1 MIAYKFLPGGG
12 VAPFRGVTGPA
23 GGDYCVAAE
32 GPLAAC
38 RNGVHGCRVRDLPYW
53 LDDELW
59 EIELDGEVIEDE
71 LKLVARRGRLV
82 SAVEAWD
89 DEARRSFAERCLLRV
104 AKHAADE
111 LRDAGLDTE
120 AAALEAAEATDDV
133 AAAAGFAVEAARAAG
148 AANAE
153 RLASYAADAV
163 DWTKALPPSGV
174 AYVAA
179 HAADSRSRSDAPDA
193 FAAERALQAQW
204 LAESLGLSPDA
215 A

>member
-1 MIAYKFLPGGG
+1 MAYKFLQAGR
-12 VAPFRGVTGPA
+12 VAPFSGVTWPEDA
-23 GGDYCVAAE
+23 MVEAAD

-59 EIELDGEVIEDE
+59 EVELDSEVLEDE

-82 SAVEAWD
+82 RRVEAWD
-89 DEARRSFAERCLLRV
+89 ADARRTFAERCLRRV

-111 LRDAGLDTE
+111 LRDAGLDAE
-120 AAALEAAEATDDV
+120 ALEAAESPDDV
-133 AAAAGFAVEAARAAG
+133 AAAAASAVQAARAAG
-148 AANAE
+148 ATNAE

-163 DWTKALPPSGV
+163 DWTRALPPSGV

-179 HAADSRSRSDAPDA
+179 HVADSRSRSDAPDA
-193 FAAERALQAQW
+193 FAAERELQAQW
-204 LAESLGLSPDA
+204 LADSLGLSPDA